1 MSATAPRFRP
11 PFCPNPACP
20 YHDPATPSWPW
31 VRAGFFQRDAAP
43 HRIQR
48 FQCRHCRRHFSTQ
61 TFRGDYWLKQPRL
74 LLPVAHRL
82 IGCSGFRQIAREFGI
97 SPQTV
102 LGLSARIGRQCL
114 LFHDAHRPRGEL
126 QEPLA
131 LDGFRSFERSQYH
144 PTEFHLAIG
153 QQSHYCHGFTDSEL
167 RRSGT
172 MRPGQRRRRATL
184 EARWGRPDPRS
195 TEREV
200 ATLLKIVT
208 QGATALTLHSDEHQD
223 YPRALA
229 RLRHLTT
236 VVHHTISSR
245 AARTPKNPLF
255 AINLFDLLVRHS
267 GANHKRE
274 TIAFSKRRQ
283 SAAERLWL
291 TLVWRNYVKSFSERK
306 RDATPAMRAGVCE
319 ARGSLAAILTERR
332 FISHARLPE
341 RWRHYYWGRTPT
353 RGLPRARAHT
363 LRYAA

>member
-1 MSATAPRFRP
+1 
-11 PFCPNPACP
+11 
-20 YHDPATPSWPW
+20 
-31 VRAGFFQRDAAP
+31 VRAGFFTRDAAP
-43 HRIQR
+43 HRVQR

-61 TFRGDYWLKQPRL
+61 TFRGDYWLKQPQL

-82 IGCSGFRQIAREFGI
+82 VGCSGFRQIAREFDV

-114 LFHDAHRPRGEL
+114 LFHEALRPRGEL
-126 QEPLA
+126 GEPLA

-144 PTEFHLAIG
+144 PTEFHLALG
-153 QQSHYCHGFTDSEL
+153 QRSHYIHGFTDSEL
-167 RRSGT
+167 RRSGA
-172 MRPGQRRRRATL
+172 MRPGQRRRRARL

-200 ATLLKIVT
+200 AALIAIVT
-208 QGATALTLHSDEHQD
+208 RGATALTLHTDEHQD

-229 RLRHLTT
+229 RQRHLTT
-236 VVHHTISSR
+236 IEHHTVSSR
-245 AARTPKNPLF
+245 AARTPLNPLF
-255 AINLFDLLVRHS
+255 AINLFDLLLRHS

-283 SAAERLWL
+283 SAALRLWL
-291 TLVWRNYVKSFSERK
+291 TLVWRNYVKSFSERR

-319 ARGSLAAILTERR
+319 AKWSFARILAERR
-332 FISHARLPE
+332 FPTRAALPE
-341 RWRHYYWGRTPT
+341 RWARYYWGLTPT

>member
-1 MSATAPRFRP
+1 MR
-11 PFCPNPACP
+11 
-20 YHDPATPSWPW
+20 
-31 VRAGFFQRDAAP
+31 
-43 HRIQR
+43 
-48 FQCRHCRRHFSTQ
+48 
-61 TFRGDYWLKQPRL
+61 
-74 LLPVAHRL
+74 
-82 IGCSGFRQIAREFGI
+82 
-97 SPQTV
+97 
-102 LGLSARIGRQCL
+102 LSARIGRQCL
-114 LFHDAHRPRGEL
+114 LFHEQLRPRGEL
-126 QEPLA
+126 SEPLA

-153 QQSHYCHGFTDSEL
+153 QQSHYLHGFTDSEL

-172 MRPGQRRRRATL
+172 MRPGQRRRRAGL

-200 ATLLKIVT
+200 AALLGIVT
-208 QGATALTLHSDEHQD
+208 QGATTLTLHTDEHQD

-229 RLRHLTT
+229 RQHHLAG
-236 VVHHTISSR
+236 VAHHTVSSR

-291 TLVWRNYVKSFSERK
+291 LVVWRNHVKSFSERK
-306 RDATPAMRAGVCE
+306 RDATPAMRAGVST
-319 ARGSLAAILTERR
+319 RRWSLRQILSVRLFPGR
-332 FISHARLPE
+332 IGLPE
-341 RWRHYYWGRTPT
+341 RWARYYWRHTPT
-353 RGLPRARAHT
+353 RCLPRVRTHA

>member
-1 MSATAPRFRP
+1 MLPTPSRFRP
-11 PFCPNPACP
+11 PFCPNPSCR
-20 YHDPATPSWPW
+20 YHGAATASWRW
-31 VRAGFFQRDAAP
+31 VRAGFFRRDAAP

-61 TFRGDYWLKQPRL
+61 TFSGDYWLKQPRL

-82 IGCSGFRQIAREFGI
+82 VGCSGFRQIAREFGV

-114 LFHDAHRPRGEL
+114 LFHEQLRPRGEL
-126 QEPLA
+126 REPLA
-131 LDGFRSFERSQYH
+131 LDGFRTFERSQYH

-153 QQSHYCHGFTDSEL
+153 QQSHYLHGFADSEL
-167 RRSGT
+167 RRSGR
-172 MRPGQRRRRATL
+172 MRPRQRRRRAQL

-195 TEREV
+195 TERDV
-200 ATLLKIVT
+200 ATLLEIVT
-208 QGATALTLHSDEHQD
+208 QGATALTLYTDEHQD

-229 RLRHLTT
+229 RLRHR
-236 VVHHTISSR
+236 VMVAHHTVSSR
-245 AARTPKNPLF
+245 AARTTKNPLW
-255 AINLFDLLVRHS
+255 AINLRDLLLRHS

-291 TLVWRNYVKSFSERK
+291 TLVWLNYVKWFSERT

-319 ARGSLAAILTERR
+319 ARWSLEVILAERR
-332 FISHARLPE
+332 FITRIPLPE
-341 RWRHYYWGRTPT
+341 RWARYYWGLTPT

>member
-1 MSATAPRFRP
+1 M
-11 PFCPNPACP
+11 
-20 YHDPATPSWPW
+20 
-31 VRAGFFQRDAAP
+31 RAGFFRRDAAP

-61 TFRGDYWLKQPRL
+61 TFRGDYWLKRPQL

-82 IGCSGFRQIAREFGI
+82 VGCSGFRQIAREFEV

-114 LFHDAHRPRGEL
+114 LFHETLRPRGEL
-126 QEPLA
+126 REPLC
-131 LDGFRSFERSQYH
+131 LDGFRTFERSPYH
-144 PTEFHLAIG
+144 PPEGHLAIG
-153 QQSHYCHGFTDSEL
+153 QHSHYLFGFTDSEL
-167 RRSGT
+167 RRSGS
-172 MRPGQRRRRATL
+172 MRPGQRRRREAI

-200 ATLLKIVT
+200 TALLGIVT
-208 QGATALTLHSDEHQD
+208 AGATVLILHTDEHQD

-229 RLRHLTT
+229 RLRHLKRIE
-236 VVHHTISSR
+236 HHTVSSR
-245 AARTPKNPLF
+245 AARTPKNPLY
-255 AINLFDLLVRHS
+255 AINLFDLIVRHS

-283 SAAERLWL
+283 SAAGRLWL
-291 TLVWRNYVKSFSERK
+291 TLAWRNYDKSFSEKK

-319 ARGSLAAILTERR
+319 RRWSLKAILTERR
-332 FISHARLPE
+332 FISRVPLPE
-341 RWRHYYWGRTPT
+341 RWAIYYWGLTPT

>member
-1 MSATAPRFRP
+1 MLASPSRFRP
-11 PFCPNPACP
+11 PFCPNPACR
-20 YHDPATPSWPW
+20 YHDATTSSWPW
-31 VRAGFFQRDAAP
+31 VRAGFFLRDAAP
-43 HRIQR
+43 HRVQR

-82 IGCSGFRQIAREFGI
+82 VGCSGFRQIAREFGI

-102 LGLSARIGRQCL
+102 LGLSSRIGRQCL
-114 LFHDAHRPRGEL
+114 LFHEALRPRGEL
-126 QEPLA
+126 REPLA
-131 LDGFRSFERSQYH
+131 LDGFRTFERSQYH

-153 QQSHYCHGFTDSEL
+153 QHSHYVHGFTDSEL
-167 RRSGT
+167 RRSGA
-172 MRPGQRRRRATL
+172 MRPGQRRWRAKL

-195 TEREV
+195 TEHEV
-200 ATLLKIVT
+200 SALLEIVT
-208 QGATALTLHSDEHQD
+208 EGATSLILHTDEHQD

-229 RLRHLTT
+229 RLRHRVT
-236 VVHHTISSR
+236 VAHHTVSSR
-245 AARTPKNPLF
+245 AARTSKNPLY
-255 AINLFDLLVRHS
+255 AINLFELIVRHS

-283 SAAERLWL
+283 SAADRLWL

-319 ARGSLAAILTERR
+319 GRWSLEAILAERQ
-332 FISHARLPE
+332 FIGRVRLPE
-341 RWRHYYWGRTPT
+341 RWARYYWGLTPT
-353 RGLPRARAHT
+353 RALPRARAHR